1 MPEKVF
7 LSYASPDR
15 AFAQLLKPRL
25 KSLLATEAEPVD
37 LFDLEIGEGRAEDL
51 RRGVRLAIG
60 EASTVVVVS
69 SPESEISDWVN
80 YEVGLAD
87 AFEKRMVFVG
97 RRGADQTALLRRITQ
112 EPIYIEIDEPEACV
126 GSV

>member
-1 MPEKVF
+1 MPETLF

-15 AFAQLLKPRL
+15 AFAQSLKPRL

-37 LFDLEIGEGRAEDL
+37 LFDLEIGDRRVDDL

-97 RRGADQTALLRRITQ
+97 RRGAGQTALLKRITQ
-112 EPIYIEIDEPEACV
+112 EPLFIEVDELEAD
-126 GSV
+126 G